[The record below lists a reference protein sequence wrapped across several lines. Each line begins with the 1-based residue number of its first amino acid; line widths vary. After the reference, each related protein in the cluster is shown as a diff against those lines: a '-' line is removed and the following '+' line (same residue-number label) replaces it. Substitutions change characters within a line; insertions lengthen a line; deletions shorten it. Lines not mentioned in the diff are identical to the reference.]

1 MRYGTR
7 QGRSAFDRSTR
18 QCEYPPEHASP
29 APNCA
34 PASPAAAA
42 FAAGVAIAAANTAAT
57 AAAGHP
63 RYYRGAAGAV
73 IVYDVTDPA
82 SFKNAKGW
90 YTQLKMMGEQG
101 VQVAL
106 VGNKADLDKRKV
118 PEEEADEFAQQVRPP
133 ARACGRPSVPLQL
146 QFTAVR
152 C

>member
-1 MRYGTR
+1 MP
-7 QGRSAFDRSTR
+7 AVI
-18 QCEYPPEHASP
+18 ASP
-29 APNCA
+29 AVPD
-34 PASPAAAA
+34 
-42 FAAGVAIAAANTAAT
+42 
-57 AAAGHP
+57 HP